1 MKVGII
7 DDVLTEQRHLG
18 YQLMRVPVVEPPS
31 HAATPR
37 LHRPTR
43 LETPRPISEF
53 APVALGG
60 GGQSGAE
67 EGRKKPPA
75 IALLVVHDR

>member
-18 YQLMRVPVVEPPS
+18 YQLMKVPAVEPTS

-37 LHRPTR
+37 LRCPMR

-60 GGQSGAE
+60 GGGGGGTAV
-67 EGRKKPPA
+67 
-75 IALLVVHDR
+75 ALLVVHDR